1 MNLTRIKKISNLL
14 SALLLLSAAVLL
26 LICSDP
32 VRKGV
37 RDGLKSCA
45 VVLIPSLFPFMVL
58 SGILGES
65 RAAESLQKI
74 LGPVMRRFFHLPACT
89 ACTVFMGLIGGY
101 PIGAKM
107 TASLLEQKQIDS
119 KTAVH
124 LLCFCVNAGPSFL
137 ITAVGTG
144 LMGNFYAGFL
154 LLCCQWISAIL
165 IGLWLGF
172 LNRGRVLVEE
182 RKRKKSSL
190 PFSAALVQG
199 VQSGIQGML
208 SVIGYVLLFS
218 AIIEL
223 FFTFFGRENPLILL
237 IAGLLEVTTGCIHTA
252 AGGDLVLIGFFVS
265 FSGLSVFFQAISFF
279 KEKDFSFFPFFLSRV
294 VHGMITAILVRI
306 GILLFPQT
314 ACTVFSNFSHPLIP
328 AFSQT
333 PTIAVLLI
341 VLCAVFLLSLS
352 ARNYRR
358 LD

>member
-1 MNLTRIKKISNLL
+1 
-14 SALLLLSAAVLL
+14 
-26 LICSDP
+26 
-32 VRKGV
+32 
-37 RDGLKSCA
+37 
-45 VVLIPSLFPFMVL
+45 MVL
-58 SGILGES
+58 SGILG
-65 RAAESLQKI
+65 ESLQKI

-165 IGLWLGF
+165 IGLGLGF

-218 AIIEL
+218 A
-223 FFTFFGRENPLILL
+223 LL
-237 IAGLLEVTTGCIHTA
+237 NVFYVLRKEKTLGPADCRI
-252 AGGDLVLIGFFVS
+252 AGGDNRLHTHSCQRRSRPDWFFC
-265 FSGLSVFFQAISFF
+265 
-279 KEKDFSFFPFFLSRV
+279 
-294 VHGMITAILVRI
+294 ILFWSL
-306 GILLFPQT
+306 GILSSNILF
-314 ACTVFSNFSHPLIP
+314 
-328 AFSQT
+328 
-333 PTIAVLLI
+333 
-341 VLCAVFLLSLS
+341 
-352 ARNYRR
+352 
-358 LD
+358 

>member
-165 IGLWLGF
+165 IGLGLGF

-182 RKRKKSSL
+182 RKRKN
-190 PFSAALVQG
+190 
-199 VQSGIQGML
+199 
-208 SVIGYVLLFS
+208 LF
-218 AIIEL
+218 L
-223 FFTFFGRENPLILL
+223 
-237 IAGLLEVTTGCIHTA
+237 
-252 AGGDLVLIGFFVS
+252 
-265 FSGLSVFFQAISFF
+265 
-279 KEKDFSFFPFFLSRV
+279 
-294 VHGMITAILVRI
+294 
-306 GILLFPQT
+306 
-314 ACTVFSNFSHPLIP
+314 
-328 AFSQT
+328 
-333 PTIAVLLI
+333 
-341 VLCAVFLLSLS
+341 
-352 ARNYRR
+352 
-358 LD
+358 

>member
-1 MNLTRIKKISNLL
+1 
-14 SALLLLSAAVLL
+14 
-26 LICSDP
+26 
-32 VRKGV
+32 
-37 RDGLKSCA
+37 
-45 VVLIPSLFPFMVL
+45 
-58 SGILGES
+58 
-65 RAAESLQKI
+65 
-74 LGPVMRRFFHLPACT
+74 
-89 ACTVFMGLIGGY
+89 
-101 PIGAKM
+101 M

-172 LNRGRVLVEE
+172 LNRDRVLVEE

-252 AGGDLVLIGFFVS
+252 AGGDLVLIGFLYPFLASRYS
-265 FSGLSVFFQAISFF
+265 FRQY
-279 KEKDFSFFPFFLSRV
+279 
-294 VHGMITAILVRI
+294 
-306 GILLFPQT
+306 LF
-314 ACTVFSNFSHPLIP
+314 
-328 AFSQT
+328 
-333 PTIAVLLI
+333 
-341 VLCAVFLLSLS
+341 
-352 ARNYRR
+352 
-358 LD
+358 